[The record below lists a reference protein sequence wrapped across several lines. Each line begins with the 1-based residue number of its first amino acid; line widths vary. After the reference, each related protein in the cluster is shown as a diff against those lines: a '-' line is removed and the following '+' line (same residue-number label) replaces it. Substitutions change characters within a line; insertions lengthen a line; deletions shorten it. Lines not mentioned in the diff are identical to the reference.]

1 MAQWHPEHDP
11 YAAREAQRYERPI
24 PSREY
29 IIALLTEH
37 GVPLSFDEL
46 VQSLGLVRSQD
57 LDALTRRLGAMKRDG
72 QLIRNRR
79 GEYGVLA
86 KMDLVRGR
94 ISAHRDGYGFLIPD
108 DGSEDL
114 YLAPR
119 QMHAL
124 LHGDRI
130 VARVVGV
137 DRRGRKEAALVDVLE
152 RGTKQVAGRF
162 FCERGIGYVVPNN
175 RRIHQDVLIPA
186 EMAGEAQDGQIVVCD
201 LVEQPSSRGQPIG
214 RVVEVLGEHMA
225 PGMEIEL
232 AIRSHE
238 LPRKFPE
245 AVKEQVSQLTEVSP
259 SAEIE
264 QGRTDLRETP
274 LVTIDGPDAQDFDDA
289 VYCERTA
296 KGWKLIVAIADVA
309 AYVRPGTAL
318 DEEARLRGNSVY
330 FPGRVIPML
339 PKALSNGLCSLKP
352 SRDRL
357 CVACEL
363 IINADGR
370 TIRSRFFTALM
381 CSHARLTYDQVNAM
395 VVARDPALRSA
406 CEALV
411 GPLDELYALYR
422 VLRQT
427 RDRRGG
433 IDIDVTESRIVF
445 GSGRKIARIE
455 SQVRND
461 AHRMIEESMIAANVA
476 AARFLRKHRM
486 GLLYRV
492 HDSPPPG
499 KLTDLR
505 AFLAELDYQLAG
517 GERPKS
523 RHFAELL
530 TRVNGE
536 PEAHLVQTV
545 LLRSLAQAVYSPDN
559 IGHFG
564 LALDRY
570 THFTSPIR
578 RYPDLVVHRA
588 IHHVLNGGSAND
600 FAVASPPLDVL
611 GDHCSMTERRAD
623 EATRDAIDWLKCE
636 FMVDKV
642 GEVFTG
648 VISGTSSFGVF
659 VELEDIYVVG
669 LVHITGLGNDYFHF
683 DPVRHRL
690 QGERTGLSYRLG
702 DRIRVRVV
710 RVDLDERRLDFELAS
725 RPARGARR
733 GRGRRWP

>member
-29 IIALLTEH
+29 IIELLTKH
-37 GVPLSFDEL
+37 GAPLSFDEL
-46 VQSLGLVRSQD
+46 VQSLGMVRAQD

-94 ISAHRDGYGFLIPD
+94 ISAHRDGYGFLIPE

-162 FCERGIGYVVPNN
+162 FRERGIGYVVPNN
-175 RRIHQDVLIPA
+175 KRIHQDVLVPA
-186 EMAGEAQDGQIVVCD
+186 DMVGEAEDGQIVVCD
-201 LVEQPSSRGQPIG
+201 IVAQPSHRGQPIG
-214 RVVEVLGEHMA
+214 RVVDVLGEHMA

-238 LPRKFPE
+238 LPRKFPK
-245 AVKEQVSQLTEVSP
+245 AVQEEISGLNEVP
-259 SAEIE
+259 AGTEIE
-264 QGRTDLRETP
+264 QGRTDLRAAP

-318 DEEARLRGNSVY
+318 DEEARLRGTSVY

-339 PKALSNGLCSLKP
+339 PKVLSNGLCSLKP
-352 SRDRL
+352 SQERL
-357 CVACEL
+357 CIACEL

-370 TIRSRFFTALM
+370 TMRSRFFAAVM
-381 CSHARLTYDQVNAM
+381 RSQARLTYDQVNEM
-395 VVARDPALRSA
+395 VVARDAAMRSA
-406 CEALV
+406 YGSLV

-433 IDIDVTESRIVF
+433 IDIDVSESRIVF
-445 GSGRKIARIE
+445 GAGRKIARIE
-455 SQVRND
+455 PLVRND
-461 AHRMIEESMIAANVA
+461 AHRMIEESMVAANVA
-476 AARFLRKHRM
+476 AARFLQRQRI

-492 HDSPPPG
+492 HDSPPPA

-505 AFLAELDYQLAG
+505 AFLAELGYQLAG
-517 GERPKS
+517 GERPQGK
-523 RHFAELL
+523 HFGELL
-530 TRVNGE
+530 GRVNGE

-545 LLRSLAQAVYSPDN
+545 LVRSLAQAVYSPEN

-564 LALDRY
+564 LGLDCY
-570 THFTSPIR
+570 AHFTSPIR

-588 IHHVLNGGSAND
+588 IRHVLNGGSAND
-600 FAVASPPLDVL
+600 FALGSLPLDVL

-623 EATRDAIDWLKCE
+623 EATRDATDWLKCE
-636 FMVDKV
+636 FMLDKV

-648 VISGTSSFGVF
+648 LISGTSSFGLF
-659 VELEDIYVVG
+659 VELDDIYVVG
-669 LVHITGLGNDYFHF
+669 LVHVTALGNDYFHF
-683 DPVRHRL
+683 DPVHHRL
-690 QGERTGLSYRLG
+690 QGERTGMSYRLG
-702 DRIRVRVV
+702 DRIRIRVV

-725 RPARGARR
+725 RPASGARR
-733 GRGRRWP
+733 RRGRRWP